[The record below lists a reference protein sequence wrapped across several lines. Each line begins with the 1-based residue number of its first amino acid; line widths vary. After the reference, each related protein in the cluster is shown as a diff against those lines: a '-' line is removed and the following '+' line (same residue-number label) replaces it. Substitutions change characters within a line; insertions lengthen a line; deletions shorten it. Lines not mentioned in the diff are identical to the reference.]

1 MRLSAL
7 YIEKIQ
13 EAQQEGRQEGELD
26 LLRVLL
32 KEIVGDVPPE
42 LNDRIT
48 LLSLDK
54 LPELAK
60 ALLRFSSILF
70 QRRYANDDL
79 ALWFTNNQ

>member
-79 ALWFTNNQ
+79 ALWLTNNQ

>member
-13 EAQQEGRQEGELD
+13 EAQQEGRQEGEVD
-26 LLRVLL
+26 LVRVLL
-32 KEIVGDVPPE
+32 KEILGDVPAE
-42 LNDRIT
+42 LNDRIA

-60 ALLRFSSILF
+60 ALLRFGSIE
-70 QRRYANDDL
+70 DL
-79 ALWFTNNQ
+79 ALWLTNNQ

>member
-13 EAQQEGRQEGELD
+13 AAQQEGRQEGRQKGELD
-26 LLRVLL
+26 LVKVLL
-32 KEIVGDVPPE
+32 KEIVGDVPSE

-48 LLSLDK
+48 LLSIDK

-60 ALLRFSSILF
+60 ALLRFKSI
-70 QRRYANDDL
+70 DDL
-79 ALWFTNNQ
+79 ALWLTNNQ

>member
-13 EAQQEGRQEGELD
+13 EARQEGEREL
-26 LLRVLL
+26 VMMLL
-32 KEIVGDVPPE
+32 KEVVGDIPPE

-60 ALLRFSSILF
+60 ALLRFSSI
-70 QRRYANDDL
+70 DDL
-79 ALWFTNNQ
+79 ALWLTNNQ

>member
-13 EAQQEGRQEGELD
+13 AAQQEGRQEGELD
-26 LLRVLL
+26 LVRVFL
-32 KEIVGDVPPE
+32 KEIVGDIPPE

-48 LLSLDK
+48 LLSIDK

-60 ALLRFSSILF
+60 ALLRFRSI
-70 QRRYANDDL
+70 DDL
-79 ALWFTNNQ
+79 ALWLTNNQ

>member
-13 EAQQEGRQEGELD
+13 EARQEGEREL
-26 LLRVLL
+26 VMMLL
-32 KEIVGDVPPE
+32 KEVVGDVPPE

-60 ALLRFSSILF
+60 ALLRFSSI
-70 QRRYANDDL
+70 DDL
-79 ALWFTNNQ
+79 ALWLTSNQ

>member
-13 EAQQEGRQEGELD
+13 EAQQVGEVRGRQEGELD
-26 LLRVLL
+26 LVRVLL
-32 KEIVGDVPPE
+32 KEIIGDVPPE

-48 LLSLDK
+48 LLSVDK

-60 ALLRFSSILF
+60 ALLRFGSI
-70 QRRYANDDL
+70 DDL
-79 ALWFTNNQ
+79 ALWLTNNQ